1 MVTYILYGFRWQRAP
16 NSQAPGIRAYI
27 ALYNLLDAAAEYL
40 QHPTTTAAVLNSF
53 KLLDPNILTLL
64 PNLQLIEQYDPED
77 LSPDAVSQPYAYVAA
92 KIMAMG
98 AKALSGAGLGLGV
111 QEILQQD
118 PGLST
123 AGREVFKK
131 LRDELAPDS
140 EIGWFIVYN
149 GDPERSSEGSDG
161 GSPVDDG
168 EDYAM
173 GSRGSEA
180 ATAYPIGSTVWSYS
194 SSYDVKLHKVARQ
207 ARENIWETDD
217 NFFCRLRI
225 FRNPEK

>member
-1 MVTYILYGFRWQRAP
+1 MVTYILYGFRWNRASNP
-16 NSQAPGIRAYI
+16 LAPGIRAYI

-40 QHPTTTAAVLNSF
+40 QHPTTTASVLNSF
-53 KLLDPNILTLL
+53 KLLDPDILTHL

-92 KIMAMG
+92 KTMTMG
-98 AKALSGAGLGLGV
+98 AEALSGAGLGLRV

-123 AGREVFKK
+123 AGSEVFRK

-140 EIGWFIVYN
+140 EIGWFVVYN
-149 GDPERSSEGSDG
+149 GDPERTFEGSDG

-168 EDYAM
+168 EDDVM

-180 ATAYPIGSTVWSYS
+180 ATSYPIGSTTADIPKPRKMS
-194 SSYDVKLHKVARQ
+194 Q
-207 ARENIWETDD
+207 
-217 NFFCRLRI
+217 RI
-225 FRNPEK
+225 FGSK